1 MEGDKGDKGDK
12 VIATNRKARHDYHIG
27 DRYEAGI
34 ALQGTEVKSLREGKA
49 NLQDAYC
56 VIQQGEV
63 ILNNCHIAPY
73 RNATHFNHDPGRPRK
88 LLLNRKEINKLT
100 KAVEQKGNT
109 LIPLK
114 IYFKRGLAKVEI
126 GVATG
131 KRQYDKRKDI
141 AEREAKRRLDRLKKY

>member
-1 MEGDKGDKGDK
+1 MEGDK
-12 VIATNRKARHDYHIG
+12 VIVTNRKARHDYHIG

-49 NLQDAYC
+49 SLQEAYC
-56 VIQQGEV
+56 VIHHGEV

-73 RNATHFNHDPGRPRK
+73 RNATHFNHDPDRPKK
-88 LLLNRKEINKLT
+88 LLLNRREITKLT
-100 KAVEQKGNT
+100 KAVDQKGNT
-109 LIPLK
+109 IIPLK
-114 IYFKRGLAKVEI
+114 IYFKKGLAKVEI